1 VEIAMRKSKKSA
13 LSIKD
18 MVDQF
23 KQLSIASSEILGDGG
38 VRAAN
43 RAGVKLNRLACQ
55 IRAMD
60 DQGRKI
66 LEELIESEVEAVRSD
81 AAYFLLPINPDLATL
96 ELENLA
102 KNASNVF
109 LLTSAKTTLEEWSAG
124 RLDTDWF
131 IRKYGPKKISDASPN
146 KRVA

>member
-1 VEIAMRKSKKSA
+1 VEIAVRKSKKSA
-13 LSIKD
+13 TSIKD

-23 KQLSIASSEILGDGG
+23 KQLAIASSEILGDGG
-38 VRAAN
+38 VKAAN

-55 IRAMD
+55 IRVMD

-66 LEELIESEVEAVRSD
+66 LEELIASKEEAVRSK
-81 AAYFLLPINPDLATL
+81 AAYFLLPINPTLATR
-96 ELENLA
+96 ELANLA

-109 LLTSAKTTLEEWSAG
+109 LLMSAKTTLTEWKAG

-131 IRKYGPKKISDASPN
+131 IHKYAPKSP
-146 KRVA
+146 RVK